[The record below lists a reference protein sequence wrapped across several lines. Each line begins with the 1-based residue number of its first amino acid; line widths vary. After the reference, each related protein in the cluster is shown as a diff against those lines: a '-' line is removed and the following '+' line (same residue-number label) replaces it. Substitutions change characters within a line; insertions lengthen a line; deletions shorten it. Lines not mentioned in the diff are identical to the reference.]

1 MAKLK
6 WDEEKQAFKY
16 QILSTRPV
24 PGGNVV
30 YISMEELPAGVKIE
44 SRNGEPVSV
53 EVDDAYLKVK
63 LPNLKRPKDLEASQ
77 GATEFLTVEE
87 LKAKQEQALT
97 GQADTT
103 PFGEDKSK
111 ILNKSF
117 LATSESFSRTAEGV
131 GYIPPDAPPGT
142 AASMVYI
149 RPGQDA
155 RGVMSPDAVDVISA
169 EVALEQ
175 ALANARKQPGGI
187 SALKQKLVA
196 SGFYGGELTALAP
209 YSLSVKDM
217 EDDYFVTALASALR
231 SQSILNY
238 GYAKQGRAL
247 IDFDSWLQESEAAYS
262 SILSDKTINLPNPKD
277 ARQVFIENYQRYVG
291 ATPDDN
297 TIAAFIASANAY
309 ANANPDIITPVVQ
322 TGARVVQPGFN
333 AQQLDEFAQEYIL
346 QTPQAQ
352 EYGMGQGGIDMFSG
366 AIDGLL
372 TELQT
377 SISQNR
383 NVGLQ

>member
-6 WDEEKQAFKY
+6 WDENQQAFVGSNF
-16 QILSTRPV
+16 QWSEGGVRVALDEV
-24 PGGNVV
+24 PPNT
-30 YISMEELPAGVKIE
+30 KIE
-44 SRNGEPVSV
+44 TKNGKPISITVTDKFIKDYFAESV
-53 EVDDAYLKVK
+53 G
-63 LPNLKRPKDLEASQ
+63 Q
-77 GATEFLTVEE
+77 GKETKMPSEYLTVEE

-103 PFGEDKSK
+103 PFGQTTSTV
-111 ILNKSF
+111 LNKSF
-117 LATSESFSRTAEGV
+117 LTQSPNFSRTGEGV

-142 AASMVYI
+142 AASMVVI

-155 RGVMSPDAVDVISA
+155 RGAMSLDAVDVISA

-175 ALANARKQPGGI
+175 ALENARKQPGGI
-187 SALKQKLVA
+187 SALKQKLVS

-247 IDFDSWLQESEAAYS
+247 LDFDSWLQEGEAAYS

-297 TIAAFIASANAY
+297 TIAAFVASANAY

>member
-6 WDEEKQAFKY
+6 WDEEKQAFEY
-16 QILSTRPV
+16 RVASTRV
-24 PGGNVV
+24 GGVF
-30 YISMEELPAGVKIE
+30 YLTMQELPAGVKIE
-44 SRNGEPVSV
+44 SRNGEPISV

-63 LPNLKRPKDLEASQ
+63 LPNLKKPNDFKSAED
-77 GATEFLTVEE
+77 ATEFLTVEE
-87 LKAKQEQALT
+87 LNAKKEQALT

-103 PFGEDKSK
+103 PFGEDTNRV
-111 ILNKSF
+111 LNKSF
-117 LATSESFSRTAEGV
+117 LAQSPNFSRTTEGV
-131 GYIPPDAPPGT
+131 GYIAPDALPGT
-142 AASMVYI
+142 KESMVVI

-155 RGVMSPDAVDVISA
+155 RGAMSPDAVDVISA

-175 ALANARKQPGGI
+175 ALENARKQPGGI
-187 SALKQKLVA
+187 FALKQKLVS

-277 ARQVFIENYQRYVG
+277 ARQVFIENYQRYTG
-291 ATPDDN
+291 TNPDEN
-297 TIAAFIASANAY
+297 TIAAFVASANAY

-352 EYGMGQGGIDMFSG
+352 EYGMEQGGIDMFSG

>member
-1 MAKLK
+1 MKS
-6 WDEEKQAFKY
+6 
-16 QILSTRPV
+16 I
-24 PGGNVV
+24 
-30 YISMEELPAGVKIE
+30 IKIE
-44 SRNGEPVSV
+44 TVNSTPVSV
-53 EVDDAYLKVK
+53 VVDDSWLNPK
-63 LPNLKRPKDLEASQ
+63 LNRFKREDKAPS
-77 GATEFLTVEE
+77 EFLTIEE
-87 LKAKQEQALT
+87 LNAKKEEALSGT
-97 GQADTT
+97 PDTT
-103 PFGEDKSK
+103 PFGEDVSRV
-111 ILNKSF
+111 LNKSF
-117 LATSESFSRTAEGV
+117 LAQSPNFSRTTEGV
-131 GYIPPDAPPGT
+131 GYIAPDALPGT
-142 AASMVYI
+142 KESMVVI

-155 RGVMSPDAVDVISA
+155 RGAMSPDSVDVISA

-175 ALANARKQPGGI
+175 ALENARKQPGGI
-187 SALKQKLVA
+187 SALKQKLVS

-277 ARQVFIENYQRYVG
+277 ARQVFIENYQRYTG
-291 ATPDDN
+291 TNPDEN
-297 TIAAFIASANAY
+297 IIAAFVASANAY

-346 QTPQAQ
+346 KTPEAQ
-352 EYGMGQGGIDMFSG
+352 EYGMGQGGIDMFSNS
-366 AIDGLL
+366 INGLL
-372 TELQT
+372 NELQT
-377 SISQNR
+377 SINQNA
-383 NVGLQ
+383 NVGLR

>member
-6 WDEEKQAFKY
+6 WDEEKQAFEY
-16 QILSTRPV
+16 RVVATRF
-24 PGGNVV
+24 GGSVF
-30 YISMEELPAGVKIE
+30 YLTMEELPAGIKVE
-44 SRNGEPVSV
+44 SRNGEPISV
-53 EVDDAYLKVK
+53 EVDDAYLKAK
-63 LPNLKRPKDLEASQ
+63 LPNLKKPNDLKDVES
-77 GATEFLTVEE
+77 ATEFLTVEE
-87 LKAKQEQALT
+87 LNAKKEQALS
-97 GQADTT
+97 GVADTT
-103 PFGEDKSK
+103 PFGEDVSRV
-111 ILNKSF
+111 LNKSF
-117 LATSESFSRTAEGV
+117 IAQSPNFSRTAEGV
-131 GYIPPDAPPGT
+131 GYIAPDALPGT
-142 AASMVYI
+142 TASMVYI

-155 RGVMSPDAVDVISA
+155 RGAMSLDAIDVISA
-169 EVALEQ
+169 EAALEQ
-175 ALANARKQPGGI
+175 ALENARKQPGGI
-187 SALKQKLVA
+187 SALKQKLVS

-231 SQSILNY
+231 SQSIVNY
-238 GYAKQGRAL
+238 GYAKQGRGL
-247 IDFDSWLQESEAAYS
+247 LDFDSWLKESEAAYS
-262 SILSDKTINLPNPKD
+262 SILSDKTVNLPNPKD
-277 ARQVFIENYQRYVG
+277 ARQVFIQNYQRYVG

-297 TIAAFIASANAY
+297 TIAAFVASANAY

-352 EYGMGQGGIDMFSG
+352 EYGMEQGGIDMFSG

>member
-6 WDEEKQAFKY
+6 WNEEKQAFEYKAAT
-16 QILSTRPV
+16 TRF
-24 PGGNVV
+24 GGGTF
-30 YISMEELPAGVKIE
+30 YFTLEELPAGIKIE
-44 SRNGEPVSV
+44 TVNSTPVSV
-53 EVDDAYLKVK
+53 VVDDSWLNPK
-63 LPNLKRPKDLEASQ
+63 LNRFKREDKAPS
-77 GATEFLTVEE
+77 EFLTIEE
-87 LKAKQEQALT
+87 LNAKKEEALSGT
-97 GQADTT
+97 PDTT
-103 PFGEDKSK
+103 PFGEDVSRV
-111 ILNKSF
+111 LNKSF
-117 LATSESFSRTAEGV
+117 LAQSPNFSRTAEGV
-131 GYIPPDAPPGT
+131 GYIAPDALPGT
-142 AASMVYI
+142 KESMVYI
-149 RPGQDA
+149 RPGLDA
-155 RGVMSPDAVDVISA
+155 RGAMSPDAVDVISA
-169 EVALEQ
+169 ETALEQ
-175 ALANARKQPGGI
+175 ALENARKQPGGI
-187 SALKQKLVA
+187 SALKQKLVSA
-196 SGFYGGELTALAP
+196 GFYGGELTALAP

-277 ARQVFIENYQRYVG
+277 ARQVFIENYQRYTG
-291 ATPDDN
+291 TNPDEN
-297 TIAAFIASANAY
+297 IIAAFVASANAY

>member
-6 WDEEKQAFKY
+6 WDEEKQAFEY
-16 QILSTRPV
+16 RVVATRF
-24 PGGNVV
+24 GGGVF
-30 YISMEELPAGVKIE
+30 YLTMEELPAGVKIE
-44 SRNGEPVSV
+44 SRNGEPISV
-53 EVDDAYLKVK
+53 EIDDAYLKDK
-63 LPNLKRPKDLEASQ
+63 LPNIKRPNDLKTAE

-87 LKAKQEQALT
+87 LNAKKEQALT

-103 PFGEDKSK
+103 PFGEDESRV
-111 ILNKSF
+111 LNKSF
-117 LATSESFSRTAEGV
+117 LAQSPNFSRTAEGV
-131 GYIPPDAPPGT
+131 GYIAPDALPGT
-142 AASMVYI
+142 KESMVYI

-155 RGVMSPDAVDVISA
+155 RGAMSPDSVDVISA

-175 ALANARKQPGGI
+175 ALENARKQPGGI
-187 SALKQKLVA
+187 SALKQKLVS

-297 TIAAFIASANAY
+297 TIAAFVASANAY

>member
-6 WDEEKQAFKY
+6 WDEEKQAFRY

-44 SRNGEPVSV
+44 SRNGEPISV

-63 LPNLKRPKDLEASQ
+63 LPNLKRLKDLETAE

-87 LKAKQEQALT
+87 LNAKKEQALT

-103 PFGEDKSK
+103 PFGEDESRV
-111 ILNKSF
+111 LNKSF
-117 LATSESFSRTAEGV
+117 LAQSPNFSRTAEGV
-131 GYIPPDAPPGT
+131 GYIAPDALPGT
-142 AASMVYI
+142 TASMVYI

-155 RGVMSPDAVDVISA
+155 RGAMSPDSVDVISA

-175 ALANARKQPGGI
+175 ALENARKQPGGI
-187 SALKQKLVA
+187 SALKQKLVS

-238 GYAKQGRAL
+238 GYAKQGRGL
-247 IDFDSWLQESEAAYS
+247 LDFDSHLQESEAAYS

-297 TIAAFIASANAY
+297 TITAFIASANAY
-309 ANANPDIITPVVQ
+309 ANANPDMITPVVQ
-322 TGARVVQPGFN
+322 TGARIVQPGFN

-346 QTPQAQ
+346 KTPEAQ
-352 EYGMGQGGIDMFSG
+352 EYGMGQGGIDMFSNS
-366 AIDGLL
+366 INGLL
-372 TELQT
+372 NELQT
-377 SISQNR
+377 SINQNA
-383 NVGLQ
+383 NVGLR

>member
-6 WDEEKQAFKY
+6 WDEERQAFKY

-30 YISMEELPAGVKIE
+30 YISMEELPAGIKIE
-44 SRNGEPVSV
+44 SRNSQPVSV

-63 LPNLKRPKDLEASQ
+63 LPNLKRLKDLEDAE

-87 LKAKQEQALT
+87 LNAKKEQALS
-97 GQADTT
+97 GVADTT
-103 PFGEDKSK
+103 PFGEDASRV
-111 ILNKSF
+111 LNKSF
-117 LATSESFSRTAEGV
+117 IAQSPNFSRTAEGV
-131 GYIPPDAPPGT
+131 GYIAPDALPGT
-142 AASMVYI
+142 EASMVYI

-155 RGVMSPDAVDVISA
+155 RGAMSLDAIDVISA
-169 EVALEQ
+169 EAGLEQ
-175 ALANARKQPGGI
+175 TLENARKQPGGI
-187 SALKQKLVA
+187 SALKQKLVS

-247 IDFDSWLQESEAAYS
+247 LDFDSWLKESEAAYS
-262 SILSDKTINLPNPKD
+262 SILSDKTVNLPNPKD
-277 ARQVFIENYQRYVG
+277 ARQVFIKNYQRFVG

-297 TIAAFIASANAY
+297 TIAAFVASANAY

-333 AQQLDEFAQEYIL
+333 EQQLDEFAQEYIL

-352 EYGMGQGGIDMFSG
+352 EYGMEQGGIDMFSG

-372 TELQT
+372 NELQT
-377 SISQNR
+377 SISQNS

>member
-6 WDEEKQAFKY
+6 WDENQQAFVGSNF
-16 QILSTRPV
+16 QWSEGGVRVALDEV
-24 PGGNVV
+24 PPNT
-30 YISMEELPAGVKIE
+30 KIE
-44 SRNGEPVSV
+44 TKNGKPISITVTDKFIKDYFAESV
-53 EVDDAYLKVK
+53 G
-63 LPNLKRPKDLEASQ
+63 Q
-77 GATEFLTVEE
+77 GKETKMPSEYLTVEE

-103 PFGEDKSK
+103 PFGQTTSTVF
-111 ILNKSF
+111 NKSF
-117 LATSESFSRTAEGV
+117 LSQSPNFSRTAEGV

-142 AASMVYI
+142 AASMVVI

-155 RGVMSPDAVDVISA
+155 RGAMSLDAVDVISA

-175 ALANARKQPGGI
+175 ALENARKQPGGI
-187 SALKQKLVA
+187 SALKQKLVS

-247 IDFDSWLQESEAAYS
+247 LDFDSWLQEGEAAYS
-262 SILSDKTINLPNPKD
+262 SILSDKTVNLPNPKD

-297 TIAAFIASANAY
+297 TIAAFVASANAY

-352 EYGMGQGGIDMFSG
+352 EYGMEQGGIDMFSG

-383 NVGLQ
+383 NVGL

>member
-6 WDEEKQAFKY
+6 WDEEKQAFEY
-16 QILSTRPV
+16 RVVATRF
-24 PGGNVV
+24 GGSVF
-30 YISMEELPAGVKIE
+30 YLTMEELPAGVKVE
-44 SRNGEPVSV
+44 SRNGEPISV
-53 EVDDAYLKVK
+53 EVDDAYLKTK
-63 LPNLKRPKDLEASQ
+63 LPNLKKPNDLKEAAN
-77 GATEFLTVEE
+77 ATEFLTVEE
-87 LKAKQEQALT
+87 LTAKREQALS
-97 GQADTT
+97 GVADTS
-103 PFGEDKSK
+103 PFGDKPTINIQSAQE
-111 ILNKSF
+111 IANSDNY
-117 LATSESFSRTAEGV
+117 SRTPNGV
-131 GYIPPDAPPGT
+131 GYIAPDALPGT
-142 AASMVYI
+142 EPSMVVIKPKKQYL
-149 RPGQDA
+149 G
-155 RGVMSPDAVDVISA
+155 STFSETVDVITA
-169 EVALEQ
+169 EEGLAEILNQ
-175 ALANARKQPGGI
+175 ARQTPGGI
-187 SALKQKLVA
+187 SALKQKLVS

-247 IDFDSWLQESEAAYS
+247 LDFDSWLKESEAAYS
-262 SILSDKTINLPNPKD
+262 SILSDKTVNLPNPKD

-297 TIAAFIASANAY
+297 TIAAFVASANAY

-352 EYGMGQGGIDMFSG
+352 EYGMEQGGIDMFSG

-372 TELQT
+372 NELQT

>member
-6 WDEEKQAFKY
+6 WDEEKQAFEY
-16 QILSTRPV
+16 RVVATRF
-24 PGGNVV
+24 GGGVF
-30 YISMEELPAGVKIE
+30 YLTMEELPAGVKIE
-44 SRNGEPVSV
+44 SRNGEPISV
-53 EVDDAYLKVK
+53 EIDDAYLKDK
-63 LPNLKRPKDLEASQ
+63 LPNLKKPNDLKTAE

-87 LKAKQEQALT
+87 LNAKKEQALT

-103 PFGEDKSK
+103 PFGEDTNRV
-111 ILNKSF
+111 LNKSF
-117 LATSESFSRTAEGV
+117 LAQSPNFSRTTEGV
-131 GYIPPDAPPGT
+131 GYIAPDALPGT
-142 AASMVYI
+142 KESMVVI

-155 RGVMSPDAVDVISA
+155 RGAMSPDAVDVISA

-175 ALANARKQPGGI
+175 ALENARKQPGGI
-187 SALKQKLVA
+187 FALKQKLVS

-238 GYAKQGRAL
+238 SYAKQGRAL
-247 IDFDSWLQESEAAYS
+247 LDLDSHMQEHEAAYS
-262 SILSDKTINLPNPKD
+262 SLLSDKTINLPNPKD
-277 ARQVFIENYQRYVG
+277 ARQVFIKNHQKYTG
-291 ATPDDN
+291 TNPDEN
-297 TIAAFIASANAY
+297 TIAAFVASANAY

-352 EYGMGQGGIDMFSG
+352 EYGMEQGGIDMFSG

>member
-6 WDEEKQAFKY
+6 WDEEKQAFEY
-16 QILSTRPV
+16 RVVATRF
-24 PGGNVV
+24 GGSVF
-30 YISMEELPAGVKIE
+30 YLTMEELPAGVKVE
-44 SRNGEPVSV
+44 SRNGEPISV
-53 EVDDAYLKVK
+53 EVDDAYLKTK
-63 LPNLKRPKDLEASQ
+63 LPNLKKPNDLKEAAN
-77 GATEFLTVEE
+77 ATEFLTVEE
-87 LKAKQEQALT
+87 LTAKREQALS
-97 GQADTT
+97 GVADTS
-103 PFGEDKSK
+103 PFGDKEG
-111 ILNKSF
+111 LVFEAPF
-117 LATSESFSRTAEGV
+117 LAQSPNFSRTAEGI
-131 GYIPPDAPPGT
+131 GYVAPDALPGT
-142 AASMVYI
+142 KESMVYI
-149 RPGQDA
+149 SPGKSGYVGSTFSQ
-155 RGVMSPDAVDVISA
+155 SVDIIPA

-175 ALANARKQPGGI
+175 ALENARRQPGGI

-217 EDDYFVTALASALR
+217 EDDYFVAALISALR
-231 SQSILNY
+231 SQSIRNY
-238 GYAKQGRAL
+238 GYAKQGRGL
-247 IDFDSWLQESEAAYS
+247 LDFDSNLKENEAAYS
-262 SILSDKTINLPNPKD
+262 SILSDKTVNIPNPRD

-297 TIAAFIASANAY
+297 TIAAFLASANAY

-322 TGARVVQPGFN
+322 TGARVVQPGFS

-352 EYGMGQGGIDMFSG
+352 EYGMEQGGIDMFSG

-372 TELQT
+372 NELQT

>member
-6 WDEEKQAFKY
+6 WDENQQAFVGSNFQWSEGGVKVT
-16 QILSTRPV
+16 LDEV
-24 PGGNVV
+24 PPN
-30 YISMEELPAGVKIE
+30 VKIE
-44 SRNGEPVSV
+44 SKNGKPISITVTDKFIKEYFAKSV
-53 EVDDAYLKVK
+53 G
-63 LPNLKRPKDLEASQ
+63 Q
-77 GATEFLTVEE
+77 GKEDEGPSEFLTVEE

-103 PFGEDKSK
+103 PFGEDVSTV
-111 ILNKSF
+111 LNKSF
-117 LATSESFSRTAEGV
+117 LAQSPNFSRSGLEGV

-155 RGVMSPDAVDVISA
+155 RGAMSPDAVDVIA
-169 EVALEQ
+169 IETALEQ
-175 ALANARKQPGGI
+175 ALENARKQPGGI
-187 SALKQKLVA
+187 SALKQRLVS

-247 IDFDSWLQESEAAYS
+247 LDFDSWLKESEAAYS
-262 SILSDKTINLPNPKD
+262 SILSDKTVNLPNPKD

-297 TIAAFIASANAY
+297 TIAAFVASANAY

-333 AQQLDEFAQEYIL
+333 AQQLDEFAQEYIF

-372 TELQT
+372 NELQT

-383 NVGLQ
+383 NVGL